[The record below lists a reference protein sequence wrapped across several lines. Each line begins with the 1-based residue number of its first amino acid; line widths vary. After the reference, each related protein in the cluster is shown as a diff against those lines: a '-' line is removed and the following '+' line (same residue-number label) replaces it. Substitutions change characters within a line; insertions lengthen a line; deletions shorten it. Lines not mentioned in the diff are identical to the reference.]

1 MQEIAVS
8 GSFATANF
16 YGNDSYL
23 LDSPFYFLHRKG
35 YSMKLARKLLS
46 CLLGA
51 GLLAGA
57 AFADEFGFDDSGFDF
72 GDSGESSGSSSAP
85 SSSLSVNGEAVLD
98 GRLYLDRRDG
108 NGDRYSFSNFPTD
121 VFPMFRLGIDYT
133 GAYTD
138 FSGKIKL
145 NKFSLGN
152 YKQDILEE
160 FTARVYV
167 NNNLQ
172 LEAGKM
178 KVVWGKGDKLH
189 VLDNFNANDYTDYV
203 IPDYIDRRIAEPMFR
218 AIFTTNSGIKFEGVY
233 TPTMTADRLA
243 SSGVWQPKATKSLT
257 QKVTQAVGTAL
268 ATLNASQTAAAQ
280 AAAAV
285 QAGSK
290 DAATI
295 ALAKTYPQAYSNY
308 LNYQTNALSIMSD
321 PSSIY
326 PDTFAFKYGQAGIR
340 STFTIGQVDLGAS
353 YYYGHYKQPTANLS
367 VLLDVSNLDNVKKN
381 LLHYDR
387 VNIFGLEAATV
398 IWRFNTRAE
407 FAYHLTE
414 DTAGDD
420 PWVRNNSIAWLAGF
434 DIDLPIHN
442 INLNLQNQG
451 SYILNNRKIDDG
463 DGLSAAYKAAGL
475 TDSEYDAKGRYS
487 NNKIV
492 VAITDSWD
500 HEKTKLDL
508 KGIWGIE
515 RSDLIIM
522 PKISRNIFDGF
533 DLSLSGL
540 FIWCK
545 DENSEFDG
553 WEHNSFVTLGAK
565 YQF

>member
-1 MQEIAVS
+1 
-8 GSFATANF
+8 
-16 YGNDSYL
+16 
-23 LDSPFYFLHRKG
+23 
-35 YSMKLARKLLS
+35 MKFSKKLLS

-51 GLLAGA
+51 SMLSGA
-57 AFADEFGFDDSGFDF
+57 VFADDFGFDDGGSGF
-72 GDSGESSGSSSAP
+72 GDSGDFSESSSSSSA
-85 SSSLSVNGEAVLD
+85 LSVNGEAVME
-98 GRLYLDRRDG
+98 GRLYVDKRDSD
-108 NGDRYSFSNFPTD
+108 GDRFKFADFPTD
-121 VFPMFRLGIDYT
+121 VFPMLRLGIDYT

-138 FSGKIKL
+138 FSAKIKL
-145 NKFSLGN
+145 NKYSLGN

-167 NNNLQ
+167 NSNLQ

-189 VLDNFNANDYTDYV
+189 VLDNFNANDYTDYI

-218 AIFTTNSGIKFEGVY
+218 AVFSTESGFKLEGIY
-233 TPTMTADRLA
+233 TPTMTPDRLA
-243 SSGVWQPKATKSLT
+243 TSGTWQPKATKFLT

-285 QAGSK
+285 QAGST

-326 PDTFAFKYGQAGIR
+326 PDTFAFKYGQAGLR
-340 STFTIGQVDLGAS
+340 TTFTLGPIDLGAS

-367 VLLDVSNLDNVKKN
+367 VLVDASNIDNIKKN
-381 LLHYDR
+381 LLHFDR
-387 VNIFGLEAATV
+387 VQIFGLEAAF
-398 IWRFNTRAE
+398 ILWRFNTRAE
-407 FAYHLTE
+407 FAYNLTE

-420 PWVRNNSIAWLAGF
+420 PWVKNNSLAWVGGF

-442 INLNLQNQG
+442 VNLNVQEQG
-451 SYILNNRKIDDG
+451 SYILKNDKIDSG
-463 DGLSAAYKAAGL
+463 DSLSAAYKKAGL
-475 TDSEYDAKGRYS
+475 KDCEYDAKGRYT

-492 VAITDSWD
+492 VALTDSWD
-500 HEKTKLDL
+500 HEKTKVDI

-515 RSDLIIM
+515 RSDVIVM
-522 PKISRNIFDGF
+522 PKLSRNIFDGF
-533 DLSLSGL
+533 DLSVSGL

-545 DENSEFDG
+545 DENSEFNG